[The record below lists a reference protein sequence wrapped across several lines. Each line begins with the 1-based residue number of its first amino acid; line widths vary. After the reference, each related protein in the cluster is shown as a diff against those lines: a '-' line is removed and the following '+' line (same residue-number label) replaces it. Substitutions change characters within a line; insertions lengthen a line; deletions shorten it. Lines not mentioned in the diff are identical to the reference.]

1 MDSILHPDHRITRSD
16 AAMLDRLTDT
26 HETVGRRWMAQ
37 LTETH
42 RNAIVAKIIAS
53 IQDLQRGD
61 RQDMKILA
69 RLSLVLAR
77 FDDLDLRRE
86 QGAAPNTINNTQI
99 NISAASSASI
109 NKALESKDGRDALAR
124 LRDVIQDGHAAVV
137 GEA

>member
-26 HETVGRRWMAQ
+26 RVTGGRRWMAQ
-37 LTETH
+37 LTEAH
-42 RNAIVAKIIAS
+42 RQAIVAKIVAS

-77 FDDLDLRRE
+77 FDDIDLRRE
-86 QGAAPNTINNTQI
+86 QGATPAIVNNTQV
-99 NISAASSASI
+99 NVGADLSKLTVEQL
-109 NKALESKDGRDALAR
+109 KALAHDGPD
-124 LRDVIQDGHAAVV
+124 QG
-137 GEA
+137 